1 MYVGYYYDP
10 TYIVLL
16 PAIIFALWAQASVK
30 SAFNKYSKIE
40 NSLRISGADAARRVL
55 DANGLTDVQINVI
68 GGGALNN
75 YYDPRDRTLNLSP
88 EVYKDDSVASVAVAC
103 HEVGHAIQHDTGYTF
118 LKLRNGI
125 VPIVNF
131 AQTLTWPLIIV
142 GILLTSVS
150 AYASLIFNLGVICFL
165 AVVLFHLVTLPVEL
179 NASSRAIDQMMSN
192 GLVSD
197 SDVAGSRRV
206 LRAAAMTYIAA
217 LATAL
222 ANLLRILLIANR
234 RND

>member
-1 MYVGYYYDP
+1 M
-10 TYIVLL
+10 
-16 PAIIFALWAQASVK
+16 
-30 SAFNKYSKIE
+30 
-40 NSLRISGADAARRVL
+40 
-55 DANGLTDVQINVI
+55 
-68 GGGALNN
+68 
-75 YYDPRDRTLNLSP
+75 
-88 EVYKDDSVASVAVAC
+88 
-103 HEVGHAIQHDTGYTF
+103 
-118 LKLRNGI
+118 
-125 VPIVNF
+125 
-131 AQTLTWPLIIV
+131 